1 MTIWFLIVAEWGLLT
16 AFALAAEYALRRRL
30 RS

>member
-1 MTIWFLIVAEWGLLT
+1 MSLWFLIVAEW
-16 AFALAAEYALRRRL
+16 LAIIIGTVLAEYALRRRI